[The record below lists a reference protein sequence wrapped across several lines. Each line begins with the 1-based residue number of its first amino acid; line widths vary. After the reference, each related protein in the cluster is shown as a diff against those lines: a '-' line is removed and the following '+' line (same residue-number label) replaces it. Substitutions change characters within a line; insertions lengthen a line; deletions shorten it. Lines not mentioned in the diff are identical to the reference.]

1 MKNENSMASRL
12 FRKLRDEILAGK
24 YANSRIFPSE
34 IALSRRFGTSR
45 SLMTNVVAELEH
57 EGLVSR
63 RQGSGT
69 FVSKRP
75 ASRKI
80 GLIVPGVAVTDFFK
94 PVVSEINR
102 LAREAGYELRFGEV
116 WSDMRE
122 ERIKQVRELAAEFIK
137 GDFAGV
143 IYEPL
148 AGPVGDEINPHILEL
163 FDRKKI
169 PVVLLDCDIVPFPDR
184 SRYDVVGVN
193 DIEAGARIAK
203 HLMDIGAKCIHFL
216 ICELSPTTFA
226 NRLAGAEAALKLAGA
241 KMPKGGNVLYA
252 EADDLTALKRY
263 LKRQKRRPDAFICS
277 NDAIAAVFK
286 QTLEK
291 AGLRVPEDVMLT
303 GFADL
308 PVAALMTP
316 PLTTVRQNREQMAQ
330 TAFRRLM
337 ERIADP
343 SLPPCDQF
351 LPAPLVVRGSTEKR
365 CAATPRRGSLPHG
378 GWGGLG
384 GVKVA
389 RQKKA
394 QGVVAHSFSADPD
407 GVACV
412 FAGFGEF

>member
-1 MKNENSMASRL
+1 M
-12 FRKLRDEILAGK
+12 
-24 YANSRIFPSE
+24 
-34 IALSRRFGTSR
+34 
-45 SLMTNVVAELEH
+45 
-57 EGLVSR
+57 
-63 RQGSGT
+63 
-69 FVSKRP
+69 
-75 ASRKI
+75 
-80 GLIVPGVAVTDFFK
+80 TDFFK

-116 WSDMRE
+116 WSEVRE
-122 ERIKQVRELAAEFIK
+122 ERIAQVRELAAEFIK

-169 PVVLLDCDIVPFPDR
+169 PVVLLDCDIVPFPER

-193 DIEAGARIAK
+193 DLEAGARIAK
-203 HLMDIGAKCIHFL
+203 HLMAIGAKRIHFL
-216 ICELSPTTFA
+216 ICELCPTTFA
-226 NRLAGAEAALKLAGA
+226 NRLAGAESALKLAGA

-252 EADDLTALKRY
+252 EADALKALERY
-263 LKRQKRRPDAFICS
+263 LKRQRQRPDAFICS

-308 PVAALMTP
+308 PIAALMSP

-343 SLPPCDQF
+343 SLPPCDIF
-351 LPAPLVVRGSTEKR
+351 LPAQLVMRGSTSKEK
-365 CAATPRRGSLPHG
+365 
-378 GWGGLG
+378 
-384 GVKVA
+384 
-389 RQKKA
+389 
-394 QGVVAHSFSADPD
+394 
-407 GVACV
+407 
-412 FAGFGEF
+412 